1 MAEIKQDGYVS
12 LRTFITSNWTNV
24 SIRNDQDEE
33 LKKLTLDGNKVKWT
47 HSKLTKEE
55 YVGDDKYGD
64 PVYRQ
69 TEYESNQTLELTITL
84 KGLDFTLPKTVSRSV
99 IIDNAENEVSA
110 EDFQPFTFEN
120 ANDELT
126 IKHKIQVPA
135 IA

>member
-1 MAEIKQDGYVS
+1 MAEVTQDAYIA
-12 LRTFITSNWTNV
+12 LRTYITSNWKTVSLRDDTNRE
-24 SIRNDQDEE
+24 I
-33 LKKLTLDGNKVKWT
+33 KKLTLDGSKVKWT

-55 YVGDDKYGD
+55 YVGDDNFGD

-84 KGLDFTLPKTVSRSV
+84 KGADFTLPKTVSKSV

-110 EDFQPFTFEN
+110 EDFQPFTFKN

>member
-1 MAEIKQDGYVS
+1 M
-12 LRTFITSNWTNV
+12 RTYITSNWKTV
-24 SIRNDQDEE
+24 SLRNDQNIEI
-33 LKKLTLDGNKVKWT
+33 KKLTLDGTKVKWT
-47 HSKLTKEE
+47 HLKKTKEE

-69 TEYESNQTLELTITL
+69 AEYESNQTLELTITL
-84 KGLDFTLPKTVSRSV
+84 KGSDFTLPTTVSRSV
-99 IIDNAENEVSA
+99 IIDNVDNEVSA